1 MLSAILATMM
11 LISLMSPLASAFSS
25 NSEPINITDYDTVV
39 AAVGKEFLLAMMAQ
53 QRAVEA
59 YFDEYGAEEI
69 VTYTFMTPYSFM
81 ASRFE
86 VQTT

>member
-1 MLSAILATMM
+1 MRNRKILSAILATMM

-25 NSEPINITDYDTVV
+25 NSEPINITDYKTNSNYYAGAHSGSSTVS
-39 AAVGKEFLLAMMAQ
+39 E
-53 QRAVEA
+53 
-59 YFDEYGAEEI
+59 FDEYGAEEI

-86 VQTT
+86 VQTN